1 MNSVGS
7 SSNGEFLK
15 YQITK
20 LQDLINQMVGC
31 CEDKRLYQ
39 SRRFD
44 LPYAE
49 LRCLMLFRTERYLT
63 VKGIAQRLDVAK
75 SRVTKLISGLVRKGL
90 VESIEDPKD
99 ARVKLISLTR
109 KGKEKCKEIEVFQLE
124 IHEKILSQF
133 DPEERSHIMRALE
146 NLTMAMETVKANLT

>member
-133 DPEERSHIMRALE
+133 DPEERGHIMRALE